1 MSPGFQDQVDQMMGR
16 LAEHRNQL
24 METQARLAKETVK
37 VTSKDRAITVVMGT
51 RSDVRE
57 IKFNGDRYRSMAPAE
72 LGRALVQLLEQA
84 RADVHEKVNRA
95 VAPFT
100 GFGDEVR
107 ESMLGGTEALKAMNE
122 ARKLWP
128 QQGPGGTAFG
138 RRGEDEDETD
148 G

>member
-16 LAEHRNQL
+16 LAEHRDRL
-24 METQARLAKETVK
+24 RETQERLAQETVK
-37 VTSKDRAITVVMGT
+37 VTSKNRAVTVVMGT

-57 IKFNGDRYRSMAPAE
+57 IKFHGEQYRTMAPAE
-72 LGRALVQLLEQA
+72 LSRTLVQLLTQA
-84 RADVHEKVNRA
+84 RAEVHAKVQSA

-107 ESMLGGTEALKAMNE
+107 ESMLGGTEQLAAMQQ
-122 ARKLWP
+122 ARKMWP
-128 QQGPGGTAFG
+128 QPGAAAA
-138 RRGEDEDETD
+138 RRGGDDEDETD